1 MIDRE
6 VVITH
11 LDDLRLFADITVHPV
26 VSPDNWEVYSSLCD
40 YIDQIKTEVDMLLKQ
55 QGPIK
60 PILKCEWTDKLYNDY
75 ECPVCGNN
83 ICYEQKYC
91 SECGRP
97 VKWDD

>member
-1 MIDRE
+1 MTKQDILDKFSDIDF
-6 VVITH
+6 VYNDCSKHDTLSMM
-11 LDDLRLFADITVHPV
+11 LD
-26 VSPDNWEVYSSLCD
+26 E
-40 YIDQIKTEVDMLLKQ
+40 LLKEQ
-55 QGPIK
+55 EPVK